1 MREITPNLS
10 RYIQWLSWCL
20 NWATLEN
27 TTVLITN
34 FNYKYTSQAENILK
48 KPYILNCKRGYP
60 QKLLR
65 DSSARG
71 VTPQLFSGCEADGD
85 Y

>member
-1 MREITPNLS
+1 MLDWTP
-10 RYIQWLSWCL
+10 I
-20 NWATLEN
+20 EN

-34 FNYKYTSQAENILK
+34 FSFKSTSQAEIVLK
-48 KPYILNCKRGYP
+48 KANILNCKRGYP
-60 QKLLR
+60 QKVLR

-85 Y
+85 